1 LKQTNWLTADHPLLR
16 GWFAIGN
23 LVGPAEQPTL
33 GNLYLTRS
41 YKLAQRMLSR
51 QPMGHICYVIG
62 SLDIGGTERHLSQI
76 AIAMKGR
83 GWTVTIA
90 CLTHKGTLAPEV
102 ESAGVEV
109 LSSRIGPT
117 GNRLGIIKRAV
128 RMISEAGRLART
140 LAVRRPDIAHFFL
153 PDAYVL
159 GGILAVVAGVP
170 IRIMSRRSLNLY
182 QSRRPVARFVEG
194 RLHNRMTAVLI
205 NAMPQL
211 HDLVTIEGCQPQ
223 RIGLIYNGVDTTR
236 FRPASDRTK
245 LREAFKLDTNAF
257 IMICVANLIP
267 YKGHADLFE
276 ALARITA
283 QLPRAWRLL
292 CVGRRENYGVE
303 LESLAESLGIS
314 AQIDF
319 LGECADVSFLLQTAD
334 IGILPSHEGMSN
346 VILEAMATAL
356 PMIATN
362 VGGNAEAIV
371 NAESGIIVPPRDISM
386 LAEAILFLA
395 RDAQS
400 RVRLGKAGRE
410 RAVAHFGLEHC
421 ADLYDTLYA
430 QLMEGK
436 PISDLGE
443 FIPRLRQ

>member
-1 LKQTNWLTADHPLLR
+1 MFGNWELALAAYNCGEGCVSRAIAANQKRGLPTDYLSLKL
-16 GWFAIGN
+16 
-23 LVGPAEQPTL
+23 PAE
-33 GNLYLTRS
+33 TRS
-41 YKLAQRMLSR
+41 YVPKL
-51 QPMGHICYVIG
+51 
-62 SLDIGGTERHLSQI
+62 I
-76 AIAMKGR
+76 AVKNI
-83 GWTVTIA
+83 V
-90 CLTHKGTLAPEV
+90 LAPNV
-102 ESAGVEV
+102 
-109 LSSRIGPT
+109 
-117 GNRLGIIKRAV
+117 
-128 RMISEAGRLART
+128 
-140 LAVRRPDIAHFFL
+140 
-153 PDAYVL
+153 
-159 GGILAVVAGVP
+159 
-170 IRIMSRRSLNLY
+170 
-182 QSRRPVARFVEG
+182 
-194 RLHNRMTAVLI
+194 
-205 NAMPQL
+205 
-211 HDLVTIEGCQPQ
+211 
-223 RIGLIYNGVDTTR
+223 
-236 FRPASDRTK
+236 
-245 LREAFKLDTNAF
+245 
-257 IMICVANLIP
+257 
-267 YKGHADLFE
+267 
-276 ALARITA
+276 
-283 QLPRAWRLL
+283 
-292 CVGRRENYGVE
+292 YGVE

-334 IGILPSHEGMSN
+334 IGILPSHEEGMSN

-371 NAESGIIVPPRDISM
+371 NAESGIIVPPRNISM